1 MSHKAKIIG
10 ITGTNGKTST
20 LMILENI
27 FNKNDQPLK
36 KKYKYFSSKVI
47 EKPAL
52 KDKIEEACQKGTEY
66 IFLELS
72 PCSLSSPYL
81 KSINFNLG
89 VITNLY
95 PPYSNSL
102 NSGKNISLQSNFK
115 LLEENSIALIN
126 ADNPLTLQLADITKA
141 QVVTYALEYPNAMV
155 TGKEIELKPD
165 FSRFQMVVSNDL
177 MSLTGK
183 NISPFSLNFYLPLP
197 GRHNIYNGLVAA
209 GIALM
214 CDMNCRVITEGLSTV
229 QPFKRCLEVVYNR
242 HFKIIDNCAAN
253 PGGLQSAFETISLGN
268 FKNIVVVFALQGS
281 QNIDVNS
288 SNGEIIAKWSSK
300 LPIRDIII
308 TKSINQVN
316 KKNRVNR
323 WEEKAFLE
331 KCQGIPSRVSVIPDL
346 SDALQASVSTAE
358 EGDLILL
365 LGEKGME
372 AGASLSQKIIDS
384 YSGFSG

>member
-1 MSHKAKIIG
+1 
-10 ITGTNGKTST
+10 
-20 LMILENI
+20 
-27 FNKNDQPLK
+27 
-36 KKYKYFSSKVI
+36 
-47 EKPAL
+47 
-52 KDKIEEACQKGTEY
+52 
-66 IFLELS
+66 
-72 PCSLSSPYL
+72 
-81 KSINFNLG
+81 
-89 VITNLY
+89 
-95 PPYSNSL
+95 
-102 NSGKNISLQSNFK
+102 
-115 LLEENSIALIN
+115 
-126 ADNPLTLQLADITKA
+126 
-141 QVVTYALEYPNAMV
+141 
-155 TGKEIELKPD
+155 
-165 FSRFQMVVSNDL
+165 
-177 MSLTGK
+177 
-183 NISPFSLNFYLPLP
+183 
-197 GRHNIYNGLVAA
+197 
-209 GIALM
+209 
-214 CDMNCRVITEGLSTV
+214 
-229 QPFKRCLEVVYNR
+229 
-242 HFKIIDNCAAN
+242 
-253 PGGLQSAFETISLGN
+253 
-268 FKNIVVVFALQGS
+268 VVVFALQGS